1 MTTKVYTVN
10 ICNKTSFTLHRN
22 SHKLRHGTWIT
33 WLPERIVSSSSVSI
47 SFSNSRSGHSCRSNL
62 QYGVI
67 LEGLLHV
74 LDVKFVKSSEND
86 DFSCT
91 FKPLVKQNEV
101 LSDSNFK
108 IVSNVPTSIC
118 KINTQV
124 IDPNKSSFIES
135 SETIYIVN
143 LEETSDGSSYI
154 SSLRN
159 KHNSLISTIKQD
171 YEDWN
176 ESFFTGPQLV
186 NLYKRISLDFCW
198 DFNSSDWRFQLKK
211 SNVSVHVRI
220 VNLTSKEMKLGS
232 NALEM
237 FKNCTLDEGVWV
249 EYPNEDIPSLSGTEF
264 GCKSNGFLGGTT
276 GRCVYSILGESGCF
290 TFSWDRPSI
299 GAFVTNC
306 KHSLNKYSVMVHT
319 ESSNHSS
326 VIFHIIDMFT
336 IPLKLLTA
344 KAVSPKYTTK
354 YQDNKL
360 SPKYI
365 RSSSTS
371 DRNNSNADTTLDE
384 LEITPFLIKNQSS
397 HYNNDVEDSEV
408 KGKGLTEL
416 LIKSPK
422 HFFSSVNSKN
432 INSPINK
439 VSSDSSIYIEWMI
452 GNEIFCKLFKF
463 DEKIHINSSVISG
476 IPDNKS
482 LVFNSFLLRLDLT
495 QIFQKQNHVDKSN
508 NLVYDSAS
516 VQKRPYLK
524 SLKQNEF
531 LEYVVMIFQC
541 VCDAFQPFISKC
553 MLKKFGSNWLK
564 ICKLPTCHVWKNH
577 DVLRIDLEGIIY
589 IVTAYWMDI
598 FEQVLTDTTHLNTI
612 QTASIYW
619 ANQELHRF
627 DSNYGKCRKI

>member
-10 ICNKTSFTLHRN
+10 ICNKTSFTLYRN
-22 SHKLRHGTWIT
+22 GHKLRHGTWIT
-33 WLPERIVSSSSVSI
+33 WLPEKIVPSSSVSI
-47 SFSNSRSGHSCRSNL
+47 SFSNSRSGHSCRSYL
-62 QYGVI
+62 QYGVV
-67 LEGLLHV
+67 LESTLQV
-74 LDVKFVKSSEND
+74 LDIKFVKSSEND

-91 FKPLVKQNEV
+91 FKLLANQNEV
-101 LSDSNFK
+101 LNDNFKKSSDSPLNL
-108 IVSNVPTSIC
+108 C
-118 KINTQV
+118 KIQTQV

-143 LEETSDGSSYI
+143 IEETTDGSTYI
-154 SSLRN
+154 GFLRN
-159 KHNSLISTIKQD
+159 KHNSLVSKIKQD

-176 ESFFTGPQLV
+176 ETFFTGPYLV
-186 NLYKRISLDFCW
+186 NLYRRLSLDFCW
-198 DFNSSDWRFQLKK
+198 DFSSSDWRTQLRK
-211 SNVSVHVRI
+211 SNLSVYIRI

-237 FKNCTLDEGVWV
+237 FKNCVLDEGVWV

-264 GCKSNGFLGGTT
+264 GCKSNGFLGGTS

-299 GAFVTNC
+299 GAFVANC

-336 IPLKLLTA
+336 IPLKILTA
-344 KAVSPKYTTK
+344 KAVSPKFTTR

-365 RSSSTS
+365 KSLSTDDDSNSSF
-371 DRNNSNADTTLDE
+371 DNTLDE
-384 LEITPFLIKNQSS
+384 LVITPFLVKHQFSN
-397 HYNNDVEDSEV
+397 YTNDSDDTDV
-408 KGKGLTEL
+408 KDKDFTEL

-463 DEKIHINSSVISG
+463 DEKIHLNSSVISA
-476 IPDNKS
+476 IPDNKH
-482 LVFNSFLLRLDLT
+482 LVFNSFLLRLDLS
-495 QIFQKQNHVDKSN
+495 QIFPKQNHIDKSN
-508 NLVYDSAS
+508 NYVYDTTN
-516 VQKRPYLK
+516 VPNRPYLK
-524 SLKQNEF
+524 TLKQNEF
-531 LEYVVMIFQC
+531 LDYVVMIFHC
-541 VCDAFQPFISKC
+541 VCDAFQPYINKC
-553 MLKKFGSNWLK
+553 MTKKFGPNWLK

-577 DVLRIDLEGIIY
+577 DVFRIDLEGIIY

-598 FEQVLTDTTHLNTI
+598 FEQVLTETTHLNTI
-612 QTASIYW
+612 QVLI
-619 ANQELHRF
+619 
-627 DSNYGKCRKI
+627 